1 MKSCINFVQKSQRPG
16 KLLWG
21 SGNARNIIRSM
32 DMKDSIL
39 RSTLQL
45 LLVAQNEHGVGEIAF
60 SRWFAPA
67 PCGSGSQAQAATV
80 WSAQRLRAI
89 LQTPCS
95 FSATRRS
102 CGVDRS
108 IESFVSIPLIRIL
121 AFPELQSNFS
131 GRCDFWTKF
140 VRIIV
145 AVKQNKTILYC

>member
-32 DMKDSIL
+32 DMKDSML
-39 RSTLQL
+39 RSTPQL
-45 LLVAQNEHGVGEIAF
+45 LLVAENEHGVCRIVL
-60 SRWFAPA
+60 SRWFAPV

-80 WSAQRLRAI
+80 WSAQRLRPI

-95 FSATRRS
+95 FSATRRN
-102 CGVDRS
+102 CGVGRS
-108 IESFVSIPLIRIL
+108 IGSFVSILLIRIL
-121 AFPELQSNFS
+121 TFPELQSNFP

-140 VRIIV
+140 VRY
-145 AVKQNKTILYC
+145 IL